1 MCSAY
6 RIERRRANA
15 GANEPEADILPE
27 GEDEFLA
34 RPGGDIPV
42 MAQGG
47 EIAWMRWGFARSFR
61 SVIHNAR
68 GERLNS
74 GMWAESLARGRRCAI
89 PLTAWYEWTV
99 EPNGRRQAH
108 ILESPGSGLLWVAG
122 LWEEM
127 REKTG
132 DKHQGARAASMVT
145 TAAIADV
152 ASIHHRMPAILQKDQ
167 IDAWLHAARPPELAA
182 PTLRVQ
188 TTPCASP
195 LRRTR
200 SDETPEGNPI
210 QPDLFPEI

>member
-15 GANEPEADILPE
+15 GASEPETDILPE

-42 MAQGG
+42 MAQGD
-47 EIAWMRWGFARSFR
+47 EIEWMRWGFARSFR

-68 GERLNS
+68 SERLTS
-74 GMWAESLARGRRCAI
+74 GMWAESLDRGRRCAI

-99 EPNGRRQAH
+99 EPNGRRQAY
-108 ILESPGSGLLWVAG
+108 ILESPDLGLLWVAG

-127 REKTG
+127 R

-167 IDAWLHAARPPELAA
+167 IDAWLHATRPLEVAGPA
-182 PTLRVQ
+182 LRVQ
-188 TTPCASP
+188 ATPCASP

-200 SDETPEGNPI
+200 PDETSEGNPI
-210 QPDLFPEI
+210 QPDLFPGF